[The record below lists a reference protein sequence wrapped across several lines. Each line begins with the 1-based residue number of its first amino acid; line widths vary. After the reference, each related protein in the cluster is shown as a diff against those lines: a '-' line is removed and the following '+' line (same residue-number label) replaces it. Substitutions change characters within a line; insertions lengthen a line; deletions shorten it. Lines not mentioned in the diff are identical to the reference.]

1 VDLFRCYHCMYQCS
15 TKQFFT
21 FWSFLNIFWNMNMVS
36 RELNGL
42 NLIGLQWLH
51 HCLTIS
57 PSHFSLSFLNS
68 SENGENL
75 EPKNGVFVMWGDFTN
90 LFDMKNLIL
99 SMLYNKLYNFKLR
112 MNISGVVRDKLVPW
126 AVLLCFSNWLGSG
139 IQVLSLKLN

>member
-1 VDLFRCYHCMYQCS
+1 
-15 TKQFFT
+15 
-21 FWSFLNIFWNMNMVS
+21 MVS

-75 EPKNGVFVMWGDFTN
+75 EPKNGVFVMWGDFYEH
-90 LFDMKNLIL
+90 F
-99 SMLYNKLYNFKLR
+99 R
-112 MNISGVVRDKLVPW
+112 HE
-126 AVLLCFSNWLGSG
+126 
-139 IQVLSLKLN
+139 KLNFEHVV